1 MAILTP
7 GQYIAKRRAAAGL
20 SIADVAAE
28 IGTDPRLGEIDRTAW
43 LNRIEA
49 DVAPVTL
56 DVFAALHD
64 CFPMDPTALQR
75 LIDLRDL
82 PNDYAEAPRLCRIC
96 ACSEFDPCV
105 ADHMNFCG
113 WAGHDLCTACAPA
126 AAEAA

>member
-7 GQYIAKRRAAAGL
+7 GQYIAQRRIAAGL
-20 SIADVAAE
+20 SIVDVAAE
-28 IGTDPRLGEIDRTAW
+28 VATDPRLAEIDRTAW

-56 DVFAALHD
+56 DVFAALHA
-64 CFPMDPTALQR
+64 CFPLDPTVLQR

-82 PNDYAEAPRLCRIC
+82 PNDYAEAPRLCRVC

-105 ADHMNFCG
+105 DGQKRFCA
-113 WAGHDLCTACAPA
+113 WAEQDLCTSCVAPSQA
-126 AAEAA
+126 AA